1 MDSDRL
7 MTVQEVAEYLN
18 LSDYTVRRM
27 ALDLGGIKIGQ
38 RLRFRRSSVD
48 AYLKR
53 HQLGAWRGG
62 R

>member
-1 MDSDRL
+1 VNDESL

-53 HQLGAWRGG
+53 HQLGAHQTG